1 MRRLIVLLLITGTVW
16 AQTDFDKL
24 VLDDGTETL
33 GEYLRAN
40 KDIVYFK
47 PTGALAYQV
56 VPISR
61 IRSLQLKDGKTIIN
75 NVKNEKLKN
84 IIIGFVF
91 VVPFLVFTVLSSEN
105 SDSDEE
111 DSKRL
116 STGEDEKLK
125 YVNEN
130 SKDIRLIF

>member
-1 MRRLIVLLLITGTVW
+1 MRRFIVLLLITRTVW

-24 VLDDGTETL
+24 VLDDDTETL
-33 GEYLRAN
+33 GEYLRTN

-61 IRSLQLKDGKTIIN
+61 IRSLRLKDGKTIIN

-91 VVPFLVFTVLSSEN
+91 VVPFLVFTFLLSD
-105 SDSDEE
+105 DSNNDW
-111 DSKRL
+111 
-116 STGEDEKLK
+116 KLP
-125 YVNEN
+125 
-130 SKDIRLIF
+130 SFPP

>member
-1 MRRLIVLLLITGTVW
+1 MHRFIALLLIKGTVW
-16 AQTDFDKL
+16 AQTGLDKL

-33 GEYLRAN
+33 REYLRPNA
-40 KDIVYFK
+40 DIVYFN
-47 PTGALAYQV
+47 PTGALAYPV

-91 VVPFLVFTVLSSEN
+91 VVPFLVFTFLIPD
-105 SDSDEE
+105 DSNNDW
-111 DSKRL
+111 
-116 STGEDEKLK
+116 KLP
-125 YVNEN
+125 
-130 SKDIRLIF
+130 SFPP

>member
-1 MRRLIVLLLITGTVW
+1 MRRFIVLLLITGTVW
-16 AQTDFDKL
+16 AQTGLDKL

-84 IIIGFVF
+84 IIIVFVF

-105 SDSDEE
+105 SDGD
-111 DSKRL
+111 DWRL
-116 STGEDEKLK
+116 PS
-125 YVNEN
+125 
-130 SKDIRLIF
+130 FPP